1 MLKFTRLA
9 ATVSTIL
16 LTLTTAC
23 SQGEPSQDASVT
35 PASPKL
41 TTSPPSRKPPKA
53 NSASP
58 TPSPTTQPERFQ
70 EALDTGM
77 GAAVIAQSATSRD
90 DWNLVSTRWQTAINL
105 LKTVPQS
112 SQNYPTAQKKIA
124 EYQRNLAY
132 AQQQAKRVPKP
143 TKTASLPLAAVPKP
157 ATPSPSATA
166 PTTRQPLPSSPVT
179 APAPGQPSAS
189 AGVAELAL
197 AKHLKKVGAKLYGTY
212 WCPYCNQQK
221 VLFGEEAFSQINY
234 IECDPRGKN
243 ARPALCR
250 QAKIQGFPTWEIKGK
265 FYSGLQTMQEL
276 SELSGYKGDRNFRS

>member
-9 ATVSTIL
+9 ATASTVL

-23 SQGEPSQDASVT
+23 SQGEPSQDVSVT
-35 PASPKL
+35 PASPKVAA
-41 TTSPPSRKPPKA
+41 SPPSRKPPNAK
-53 NSASP
+53 SASP

-70 EALDTGM
+70 EALDTAM

-90 DWNLVSTRWQTAINL
+90 DWNLVISRWQTAINL

-112 SQNYPTAQKKIA
+112 SRNYPTAQKKIA

-132 AQQQAKRVPKP
+132 AQQQAKKIPKP
-143 TKTASLPLAAVPKP
+143 TKTVSVPTTAVPKP
-157 ATPSPSATA
+157 TTPSPSVA
-166 PTTRQPLPSSPVT
+166 

-189 AGVAELAL
+189 IGMAELAL
-197 AKHLKKVGAKLYGTY
+197 AKHLKKIGAKLYGTY

-243 ARPALCR
+243 AKPALCR

-265 FYSGLQTMQEL
+265 YYSGLQTLQEL
-276 SELSGYKGDRNFRS
+276 SELSGYQGDRNFRS

>member
-41 TTSPPSRKPPKA
+41 TASPPSQKPPKA
-53 NSASP
+53 KSASP
-58 TPSPTTQPERFQ
+58 TPSPTAQPERFQ

-90 DWNLVSTRWQTAINL
+90 DWNLVSSRWQTAINL

-112 SQNYPTAQKKIA
+112 SRNYPTAQKKIA

-132 AQQQAKRVPKP
+132 AQQQAKRVPTP
-143 TKTASLPLAAVPKP
+143 TRTVSVPLATAPKQ
-157 ATPSPSATA
+157 AAPSPS
-166 PTTRQPLPSSPVT
+166 PSVA

-189 AGVAELAL
+189 TGMAELAL
-197 AKHLKKVGAKLYGTY
+197 AKHLKKIGAKLYGTY

-265 FYSGLQTMQEL
+265 FYSGLQTLQEL